1 MVVYIYNIEG
11 EKESKMTTIKICGH
25 CKKTTTIKEEEV
37 LVLGGEVF
45 CGYVCYEGMY
55 TLEEGIWM

>member
-11 EKESKMTTIKICGH
+11 EKRKMTRICGH
-25 CKKTTTIKEEEV
+25 CKTKAIKEEEV
-37 LVLGGEVF
+37 LVLGGKVF

-55 TLEEGIWM
+55 GLEEGIWM